1 MNGSDQNDTVYVGA
15 GDDQVWAGSGE
26 DRVYGEADSDYLDG
40 QAGDDTLYG
49 GDGND
54 QLMGGAG
61 NDQLFG
67 GTGDDKYV
75 YKPGDGVDTIDT
87 TGGGNDG
94 VFFSGGIDE
103 TRLTFTRD
111 GDDLLILVDEDTE
124 QSVRV

>member
-1 MNGSDQNDTVYVGA
+1 
-15 GDDQVWAGSGE
+15 
-26 DRVYGEADSDYLDG
+26 
-40 QAGDDTLYG
+40 TLYG

-87 TGGGNDG
+87 QVVGMTGCSLAA
-94 VFFSGGIDE
+94 VSMK
-103 TRLTFTRD
+103 RA
-111 GDDLLILVDEDTE
+111 
-124 QSVRV
+124 